1 MPHKNRTNSQ
11 TCPYRIKYCPDLNF
25 VLFSYRRRM
34 FLLTE
39 GPHLYYVDASAM
51 VLKGEIPW
59 SATMKTELRD
69 FRIFFVH
76 VPGRIYYLIDNE
88 STSKDWCA
96 AIGKYAP
103 LKICSVHLNTSCA
116 ISRIFCCKNKSK
128 SL

>member
-1 MPHKNRTNSQ
+1 MQSKYSTKNLCLRKIGLIHKPANSRSSIA
-11 TCPYRIKYCPDLNF
+11 PIYYFAILN
-25 VLFSYRRRM
+25 YRRRM

-96 AIGKYAP
+96 AIGKYVP
-103 LKICSVHLNTSCA
+103 LKNMFGSSQY
-116 ISRIFCCKNKSK
+116 
-128 SL
+128 